1 VATKTFSKEDKAKY
15 KEEKMA
21 EQRQMIESALA
32 ELTSSDAWSNWIKYG
47 RPNLKR
53 LSFTNALLI
62 WSQRKDATV
71 VWGQKQWESK
81 GVKVNA
87 DAQKIR
93 YLAPCMGFKY
103 ENGQQVF
110 GADGK
115 PVRVVKFFKTVT
127 GYDVQDT
134 DAPASD
140 LDLMVEITGDDYL
153 HLHAPL
159 ESFARELGIVV
170 RYREDTGK
178 ANGWYDERNSE
189 IVMNK
194 NLSGNELVRTLVHE
208 LCHAYGECQ
217 LHRLHA
223 GRGRGSGRVCYGHD
237 SLHPQLRRVE
247 EFCPLHCLLGR
258 RPEGTRQVRTPGR
271 GTGQPVDRQ
280 AGILEMFKFQHN
292 FKWRYNK

>member
-21 EQRQMIESALA
+21 EQRQMMESALA

-208 LCHAYGECQ
+208 LCHAYGNVNYTDFTRDEAEV
-217 LHRLHA
+217 LVESATVMTLSILNFDVSKSSVPYIASWGGDLKVLDKYARL
-223 GRGRGSGRVCYGHD
+223 
-237 SLHPQLRRVE
+237 VE
-247 EFCPLHCLLGR
+247 ELVNQLTDKLG
-258 RPEGTRQVRTPGR
+258 
-271 GTGQPVDRQ
+271 
-280 AGILEMFKFQHN
+280 F
-292 FKWRYNK
+292 